1 MHSIRLVLGLMVGVV
16 TSKTF
21 KYTLPSSV
29 EATADCTLPG
39 EFEISDFK
47 VYTDFVDNTKNTTS
61 FHYSDVD
68 TGVDTSCQQNST
80 SKSTNTGAAQ
90 RWPCDDANVEFIY
103 QTTTTGVS
111 GLTLIEKACLERCVL
126 PSSLCLTSR
135 KTHGFVLTAN
145 CSSTS
150 LEASGL
156 VKPDLICTNT
166 TSSSTCTGKQSPLP
180 GDFTSI
186 SPAPP
191 Q

>member
-111 GLTLIEKACLERCVL
+111 GLTLIEKACLE
-126 PSSLCLTSR
+126 
-135 KTHGFVLTAN
+135 
-145 CSSTS
+145 SSTS